1 MNDDA
6 KLPILYSFRRCPYAM
21 RARLAL
27 AYAQA
32 PVEIREIELGDKPAE
47 LLAIS
52 PKATVPVLQLAD
64 GTVLEESLDIMRWA
78 LDQYDPEDW
87 QGIQKNLTAELI
99 LANDTSFKKNL
110 DRYKYHSEKSEHPR
124 EHYRELAVEFLRHL
138 ERCLAYNEGRGLVRS
153 TPSLADYAIFPFV
166 RQFAGADQAWFD
178 AQPFPLL
185 QVWLTT
191 RIRSDRFAQV
201 MHKYPS
207 WKPGTSGVT
216 EQWAS
221 IRATDADGGQL
232 VWSKVKAK
240 PTAKA
245 KPERYVSK
253 ADRKDD

>member
-1 MNDDA
+1 MNDTTPA
-6 KLPILYSFRRCPYAM
+6 LPIFYSFRRCPYAM

-27 AYAQA
+27 AYTQA

-64 GTVLEESLDIMRWA
+64 GTVIEESLDVMRWA
-78 LDQYDPEDW
+78 LDQYDPEEW

-110 DRYKYHSEKSEHPR
+110 DRYKYHSETSEHPK
-124 EHYRELAVEFLRHL
+124 EYYRELAVEFLRHL
-138 ERCLAYNEGRGLVRS
+138 ERCLAYNEGRGLVRG

-178 AQPFPLL
+178 AAPFPLL

-191 RIRSDRFAQV
+191 RIRSDRFAQA
-201 MHKYPS
+201 MRKYPL
-207 WKPGTSGVT
+207 WKSGEPGTV
-216 EQWAS
+216 ENWAP
-221 IRATDADGGQL
+221 IRATGPEGDQL
-232 VWSKVKAK
+232 VWTKAK
-240 PTAKA
+240 PTKPSKKAEPYKSKA
-245 KPERYVSK
+245 K
-253 ADRKDD
+253 RKDA